1 MSVRLSTTSYAV
13 LGLLSF
19 ARMSGYDLAGTAQ
32 RSVAQVWPISK
43 TQAYAELR
51 RLAEAGLVAGRGARW
66 SGGPA
71 KTIYELTPA
80 GEAALDAWVAA
91 DEAAG
96 VRLRAPALLRLLFG
110 HRGSPARTR
119 EQLAAF
125 RAGVEARRAELA
137 ELTASLE
144 TNPDA
149 RYAWAAALFGVRI
162 CEAMAGWLD
171 EVEPRLPRRRVRLDP
186 RRPEPAKATAL
197 LRRP

>member
-1 MSVRLSTTSYAV
+1 MRLSTTSYAV

-32 RSVAQVWPISK
+32 RSVAQMWPISK
-43 TQAYAELR
+43 TQAYSELR
-51 RLAEAGLVAGRGARW
+51 RLADAGLVAGRGARW

-71 KTIYELTPA
+71 KTIYELTPE

-91 DEAAG
+91 DTVTG
-96 VRLRAPALLRLLFG
+96 MRLRAPALLKLLFG
-110 HRGSPARTR
+110 HRGGPARPR

-125 RAGVEARRAELA
+125 RSGVEARRLELA

-144 TNPDA
+144 ANPDA

-162 CEAMAGWLD
+162 CEAVTGWID
-171 EVEPRLPRRRVRLDP
+171 EVEPRLPRRRVELDP
-186 RRPEPAKATAL
+186 RRAEPVKATAL
-197 LRRP
+197 LRGR

>member
-1 MSVRLSTTSYAV
+1 
-13 LGLLSF
+13 
-19 ARMSGYDLAGTAQ
+19 MSGYDLAGTAQ

-51 RLAEAGLVAGRGARW
+51 RLADAGLVSGRGARF

-71 KTIYELTPA
+71 KTIYELTA
-80 GEAALDAWVAA
+80 DGEAALDAWVAG
-91 DEAAG
+91 DTVAG
-96 VRLRAPALLRLLFG
+96 LRLRAPALLKLLFG

-137 ELTASLE
+137 TLTGELEA
-144 TNPDA
+144 NPDA

-162 CEAMAGWLD
+162 CEAIAGWVD
-171 EVEPRLPRRRVRLDP
+171 EVEPRLPRRRIELDP
-186 RRPEPAKATAL
+186 RRDEPAKAKAL
-197 LRRP
+197 LGRR